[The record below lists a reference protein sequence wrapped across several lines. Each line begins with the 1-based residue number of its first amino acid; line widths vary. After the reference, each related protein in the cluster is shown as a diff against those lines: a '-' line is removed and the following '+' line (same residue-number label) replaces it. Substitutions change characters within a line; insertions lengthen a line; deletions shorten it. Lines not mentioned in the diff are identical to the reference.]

1 MLSNF
6 VATAWDSHPREEMP
20 VWPNLDHAPSL
31 SWGRAGGIVGSTLRL
46 KFQEGEM
53 GTARDQ
59 SRKVLGKDL
68 NWQAVKG
75 VFSSDKFLSRQSA
88 DWQQGMA
95 ESEGVK

>member
-1 MLSNF
+1 ML
-6 VATAWDSHPREEMP
+6 

-31 SWGRAGGIVGSTLRL
+31 NQARAGGIVGSALRL
-46 KFQEGEM
+46 KFQEEGEM

-75 VFSSDKFLSRQSA
+75 MFSSDKFLSRQST

-95 ESEGVK
+95 ESEGNK